1 MPRPSLVLLAS
12 SAVVAT
18 LGLTGVGLTAQ
29 TARGGT
35 APAQAR
41 AQHSTRIVDLGPTS
55 VAVSQVGD
63 TGLSLISPL
72 SERLSDRRGTPGLF
86 LSRTPDGTTLQAGD
100 AAPPLIAGT
109 TPPAHSESDADGL
122 LELHF
127 SAIARDGRDAVAKV
141 TVMDLATGEAHTREL
156 PPDPGSTCAT
166 AGYEYSDCLLVPP
179 GDYSVMAFVTTM
191 PAGSPSLEN
200 GRTVQNVALVG
211 KPEVHVADSRDFEFD
226 ARDAR
231 RVTVDTPEHP
241 TKTDTQGTL
250 ELFYRRT
257 AANGQGILSTY
268 YPSYMLDNHFY
279 EQPSLRR
286 VSIGSME
293 TLTRIRLV
301 EPDIT
306 LDAPHTRALHP
317 DYYDSVWFSDVAS
330 DFPMYDGRARLR
342 AVDVG
347 RARPKDLRGK
357 RLHGA
362 IAVAERSD
370 QRSVAEQSN
379 AAAEAGASL
388 VVIYN
393 DGPGANAD
401 PGDVGMKLKVPTLRL
416 DRAEGRALTRLP
428 GKARVKVHGE
438 PASPYLYDLLIK
450 ERGRIPK
457 DLHYTFRT
465 RDLATQVREVHG
477 QPRGG
482 DTFSDAA
489 YEFQPGDTASY
500 TNAFPFR
507 NGPRIRTEYRIPDPD
522 TRWAYAVTTPGPAYG
537 ATFPAPPVFP
547 MGLTTPHLT
556 TYRAP
561 RKHHLPVG
569 TAPVVTAPNPGAA
582 IERAGDQMRVVLD
595 GFTDADAN
603 HGLALTDIDGSGL
616 TTHLSIDAD
625 GQTVAEEDFLPYK
638 IVDLPSGQ
646 SDVSIRFTV
655 DNAQSW
661 NRLSTHT
668 DTRWAFASSSAP
680 DDAPVAQPL
689 LIPDYDVPVDLQNRV
704 AAGKH
709 GKAAFDLAIR
719 HQAGSSDA
727 SIDDVTLDASWDGGD
742 TWIPATVTT
751 TDSGWHVVL
760 PPGRG
765 LVSLRLH
772 AADHAGSSVDQVV
785 VRAFLVR

>member
-12 SAVVAT
+12 GAVVGT
-18 LGLTGVGLTAQ
+18 LGLTGVGLTGQ
-29 TARGGT
+29 TALGRTDPT
-35 APAQAR
+35 ALPR
-41 AQHSTRIVDLGPTS
+41 AEHSRHIVDLGPTR
-55 VAVSQVGD
+55 VAVDPVGD
-63 TGLSLISPL
+63 TGRSVITPL
-72 SERLSDRRGTPGLF
+72 PDRRATPGLF
-86 LSRTPDGTTLQAGD
+86 LTQTSDGTTLQAGD
-100 AAPPLIAGT
+100 GPPTLIAGT
-109 TPPAHSESDADGL
+109 ASPARSESDAENL
-122 LELHF
+122 VELHF
-127 SAIARDGRDAVAKV
+127 SAIARDGRDAVARV

-156 PPDPGSTCAT
+156 PPDPGSTCTT

-211 KPEVHVADSRDFEFD
+211 KPEVHVAGSRDFEFD

-231 RVTVDTPEHP
+231 RVTVETPDHP

-268 YPSYMLDNHFY
+268 YPTYMLDNHFY

-293 TLTRIRLV
+293 TLTRVRLV
-301 EPDIT
+301 TPDIT

-317 DYYDSVWFSDVAS
+317 DYYDAVWFSDVAS

-347 RARPKDLRGK
+347 RARAKDLRG
-357 RLHGA
+357 RHLHGA

-370 QRSVAEQSN
+370 HSSVAEQSN
-379 AAAEAGASL
+379 AAARAGAGL

-393 DGPGANAD
+393 EGPGDNAD
-401 PGDVGMKLKVPTLRL
+401 PNGVGVELKVPTLRL

-428 GKARVKVHGE
+428 GKARVQVHGE

-450 ERGRIPK
+450 EHGRIPK
-457 DLHYTFRT
+457 DLHYKFRT

-477 QPRGG
+477 QPSGG
-482 DTFSDAA
+482 ETFSDAA

-500 TNAFPFR
+500 SNAFPFR

-537 ATFPAPPVFP
+537 ASFPAPPVFP
-547 MGLTTPHLT
+547 MALTSPHLT
-556 TYRAP
+556 TYWAP
-561 RKHHLPVG
+561 RTHHLPVG
-569 TAPVVTAPNPGAA
+569 TAPVVTAPNPVAA

-603 HGLALTDIDGSGL
+603 HGLALTDVDGSGL
-616 TTHLSIDAD
+616 TTHLSIDVD
-625 GQTVAEEDFLPYK
+625 GQTVADEDFLPYR

-646 SDVSIRFTV
+646 SDVAIRFTV
-655 DNAQSW
+655 DNDQSW

-668 DTRWAFASSSAP
+668 DTHWAFPSSSAP
-680 DDAPVAQPL
+680 EDAPVAQPL
-689 LIPDYDVPVDLQNRV
+689 LVPDYDVPVDLQNRV
-704 AAGKH
+704 EAGKQ

-727 SIDDVTLDASWDGGD
+727 PIDDVTLDASWDGGD
-742 TWIPATVTT
+742 AWIPAAVTT

-760 PPGRG
+760 PRGRG

-772 AADHAGSSVDQVV
+772 AADQAGSSVDQAV